1 MSERKIITEN
11 LDGHFKS
18 ATAGAPAPRDREAT
32 VAPRTLPK
40 LAGHKGVPSLHAGRL
55 SQEMREKRGSLGMG
69 GGGGANV
76 QTSSPE
82 IRNPLLN
89 LINFYLPYDRKT
101 LNQWIRYYDRFQP
114 YIGNCIDIHGEFPMS
129 DFHFTGITDNKVEQL
144 FEEQKERADLV
155 EYLFAAS
162 REYELIGEVFSFWR
176 WDDDDAMWD
185 DYVMINPDLLDVQT
199 VDWGWGKKILYT
211 YEPPQELKDILRN
224 RDERTEELL
233 EDLDDV
239 VYENLMAGKRIP
251 LDEFNMMCMMRKAS
265 PYENRGTSIVLRCV
279 KELLYEDKLR
289 EAQYAIADQ
298 QITPVQI
305 WKLGDPASGYMPTE
319 EDLDDFRAL
328 LLNSAHDPL
337 FTIVSHG
344 AINLELVG
352 YTGKLLPVIPEF
364 EWVAKRVL
372 VALFTNES
380 MVTGEGPTYS
390 NAVIAMKV
398 LQGRYQSK
406 RDKFVKNFVKNL
418 FTPLAKAHQIFESVP
433 SDYSGRIR
441 TSRRRPLTPKIEWN
455 FKLDLTDQTQ
465 RIQYLMSLRDKS
477 MIPMKTIAEV
487 MDLDYQSVKEL
498 LKNEEGTVFD
508 PVYQAARSKKA
519 EAAAEDGGSAGGLG
533 GAIGDMPGGDAGG
546 DMPGGDMPGGDDIP
560 ADDGGE
566 DASAEAAASDAP
578 TPEA

>member
-1 MSERKIITEN
+1 MSGRRPLITQDLE
-11 LDGHFKS
+11 GHFKA
-18 ATAGAPAPRDREAT
+18 ATTGSRAPSEPAPEPT
-32 VAPRTLPK
+32 APYRFPK
-40 LAGHKGVPSLHAGRL
+40 LAGQSRAPIQSLAARRYGERT
-55 SQEMREKRGSLGMG
+55 MEKMAAFAG
-69 GGGGANV
+69 GGGTGGANIA
-76 QTSSPE
+76 TGSPE

-114 YIGNCIDIHGEFPMS
+114 YIGNCIDIHGEFPIS
-129 DFHFTGITDNKVEQL
+129 DFHFKGITDPKVQQL
-144 FEEQKERADLV
+144 FEEQKERANLV
-155 EYLFAAS
+155 EFAFEAS

-176 WDDDDAMWD
+176 WDEGDAMWD
-185 DYVMINPDLLDVQT
+185 DYVMINPDLLEVQA

-211 YEPPQELKDILRN
+211 YEPPAELKEILRN

-251 LDEFNMMCMMRKAS
+251 LDEFNMFSMMRKAS
-265 PYENRGTSIVLRCV
+265 PYENRGTSIVLRCI
-279 KELLYEDKLR
+279 KELMYEDKLR

-305 WKLGDPASGYMPTE
+305 WKLGDPAAGYMPTE
-319 EDLDDFRAL
+319 EDLDDFRNV
-328 LLNSAHDPL
+328 LLNGNHDPL

-390 NAVIAMKV
+390 NAIIAMKV

-406 RDKFVKNFVKNL
+406 RDKFVKKFRQKI
-418 FTPLAKAHQIFESVP
+418 FEPLSKAHQIFESLP
-433 SDYSGRIR
+433 NSYNGTIR
-441 TSRRRPLTPKIEWN
+441 TSRSRRPVSPEIEWN
-455 FKLDLTDQTQ
+455 FKLDLTDQAQ
-465 RIQYLMSLRDKS
+465 RIQYLMQLRDKTS
-477 MIPMKTIAEV
+477 IPMKTLTEV
-487 MDLDYQSVKEL
+487 LDLDYEATKTL
-498 LKNEEGTVFD
+498 LKEEEGTVFD
-508 PVYQAARSKKA
+508 PVYQAAREK
-519 EAAAEDGGSAGGLG
+519 AAESGGGAAGGGLG
-533 GAIGDMPGGDAGG
+533 GGMPGGIPGGLPDA
-546 DMPGGDMPGGDDIP
+546 MPGG
-560 ADDGGE
+560 
-566 DASAEAAASDAP
+566 EAAPGEA
-578 TPEA
+578 TPGEAAGAGSEPPME

>member
-1 MSERKIITEN
+1 MAKKLITNDLE
-11 LDGHFKS
+11 GHFKA
-18 ATAGAPAPRDREAT
+18 ATSGGRAPDDAPDQT
-32 VAPRTLPK
+32 PVHRTLPK
-40 LAGHKGVPSLHAGRL
+40 LSQRNLVRAGVGANRYSESTLEKKAAFLGSGGAG
-55 SQEMREKRGSLGMG
+55 GS
-69 GGGGANV
+69 GGANI
-76 QTSSPE
+76 QTGTPE

-114 YIGNCIDIHGEFPMS
+114 YIGNCIDIHGEFPIS
-129 DFHFTGITDNKVEQL
+129 DFHFKGISDHQVEQL
-144 FEEQKERADLV
+144 FEEQKERANIV
-155 EYLFAAS
+155 EFTFEAS
-162 REYELIGEVFSFWR
+162 REYELIGEVFAFWR
-176 WDDDDAMWD
+176 WNEDDALWD
-185 DYVMINPDLLDVQT
+185 DYVMINPDLLDLQA
-199 VDWGWGKKILYT
+199 VDWGWGKKVLYT
-211 YEPPQELKDILRN
+211 YEPPAELKEILRN

-251 LDEFNMMCMMRKAS
+251 LDDYNMFTMMRKAS

-305 WKLGDPASGYMPTE
+305 WKLGDPGAGYMPTE
-319 EDLDDFRAL
+319 EDLEDFRTL
-328 LLNSAHDPL
+328 LINGLHDPL

-352 YTGKLLPVIPEF
+352 YTGKLLPVIPEY

-406 RDKFVKNFVKNL
+406 RDKFVKKFREKIFAPVS
-418 FTPLAKAHQIFESVP
+418 KAHQIFESTP
-433 SDYSGRIR
+433 ASYNGRIR
-441 TSRRRPLTPKIEWN
+441 TTKSRRPLLPQIEWN
-455 FKLDLTDQTQ
+455 FKLDLTDQAQ
-465 RIQYLMSLRDKS
+465 RIQYCMQLREKTEL
-477 MIPMKTIAEV
+477 PMKTLTE
-487 MDLDYQSVKEL
+487 MLDLDYRATMTL
-498 LKNEEGTVFD
+498 LKEEEGTVFD
-508 PVYQAARSKKA
+508 PVYQAMRAK
-519 EAAAEDGGSAGGLG
+519 AAENSTGATGGGMSGG
-533 GAIGDMPGGDAGG
+533 MPGGISG
-546 DMPGGDMPGGDDIP
+546 DVP
-560 ADDGGE
+560 AQPSDGGE
-566 DASAEAAASDAP
+566 APAEGAP
-578 TPEA
+578 GAEPSVGAENPMPTAE